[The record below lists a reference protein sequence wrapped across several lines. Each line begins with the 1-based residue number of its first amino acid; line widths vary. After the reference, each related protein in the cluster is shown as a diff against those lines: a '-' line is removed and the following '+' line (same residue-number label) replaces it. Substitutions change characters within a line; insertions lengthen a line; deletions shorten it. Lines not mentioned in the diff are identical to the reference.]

1 MKKYIWIIILFAS
14 TMHCACYES
23 GDIDDIE
30 VLKTLKIT
38 EGNTDDPQNEDQQR
52 VPGKDDNVLPS

>member
-1 MKKYIWIIILFAS
+1 ML
-14 TMHCACYES
+14 CACYES

-30 VLKTLKIT
+30 VLKTLKTT